1 MTDDH
6 PDTTS
11 SPPESAP
18 GAAPSS
24 PARALVGGIYDGL
37 TPEEAAKSS
46 QRTAKIITCF
56 TLSALVA
63 IVFLLG
69 LAFHRLNDTQAGM
82 LSMRWFV
89 LAIIAV
95 AGTVA
100 LGGVFVKMRRGI
112 RQQNLR
118 AVGIVLVLLLASMLA
133 VVSDSYEPVY
143 GLLGGVAGYLFGKD
157 DSARGED
164 LGNDGSGNDG

>member
-11 SPPESAP
+11 SPRESVP
-18 GAAPSS
+18 VAAPSS
-24 PARALVGGIYDGL
+24 PAPLVAGWVYDGL
-37 TPEEAAKSS
+37 TPEEAAKASD
-46 QRTAKIITCF
+46 RTAKIIRCF

-69 LAFHRLNDTQAGM
+69 LAFYRLNDTQAGI

-89 LAIIAV
+89 LAVIAI
-95 AGTVA
+95 AGTVS
-100 LGGVFVKMRRGI
+100 LGGVFIKMRRGI

-118 AVGIVLVLLLASMLA
+118 SVGIVLVLLLASILA
-133 VVSDSYEPVY
+133 VSSGNYEPVY

-157 DSARGED
+157 DSARGEYT
-164 LGNDGSGNDG
+164 GNDG